1 LAGAAELGLQLL
13 APRRDAFG
21 DARQRVGEALAL
33 ADDVEDIAMARRAAP
48 GGLLP
53 GAQSLPGITAIV

>member
-33 ADDVEDIAMARRAAP
+33 ADDVENIAMAHNWLRVF
-48 GGLLP
+48 GDG
-53 GAQSLPGITAIV
+53 